1 MPHVNL
7 GQYAEDVVNWLLK
20 HFGGFFEALST
31 IGTDVVEAVESVLT
45 APPALVLIAI
55 LVAIPLALRRWGIAL
70 FALIAF
76 LLVDS
81 MQLWSQTLE
90 TLSMVLVATVV
101 AVAIGVPLGILAA
114 RKRPVSMILRVLLD
128 LAQTTPAFVYLI
140 PAVFF
145 FGVGIVPGLMATIVF
160 AIAPAVRLT
169 ELGIK
174 GVDEEVVEAA
184 RAFGASPRR
193 ILRDVQLPLALPSIM
208 AGVNQVIMLA
218 LSMVVIA
225 GLTGAE
231 GLGSVVTSAV
241 TQLDIGAGFEGGLA
255 VVVLAVYLDRV
266 TGALAAPRRSRPV
279 RRERRVRV
287 ASKEPAGDLTA
298 RVATD

>member
-114 RKRPVSMILRVLLD
+114 RKRP
-128 LAQTTPAFVYLI
+128 
-140 PAVFF
+140 
-145 FGVGIVPGLMATIVF
+145 
-160 AIAPAVRLT
+160 
-169 ELGIK
+169 
-174 GVDEEVVEAA
+174 
-184 RAFGASPRR
+184 
-193 ILRDVQLPLALPSIM
+193 
-208 AGVNQVIMLA
+208 
-218 LSMVVIA
+218 
-225 GLTGAE
+225 
-231 GLGSVVTSAV
+231 
-241 TQLDIGAGFEGGLA
+241 
-255 VVVLAVYLDRV
+255 
-266 TGALAAPRRSRPV
+266 
-279 RRERRVRV
+279 
-287 ASKEPAGDLTA
+287 
-298 RVATD
+298 